1 MAPTLALIVLSVA
14 LAGPAEPQA
23 QVDRLGSP
31 RYADREEAVAELERM
46 GRKALPALRG
56 ALDSKDLEVRN
67 RATALVD
74 RIEASLLTMPTLI
87 AMDFQDAPI
96 AEVVRAI
103 RDRSGV
109 NLNLRPEESPAWKDR
124 KLTVVEAEPVPFWP
138 AIDRLCEAG
147 RVRINPGFPMVPG
160 RAERSLTLIDGES
173 RDPSPRFDS
182 GPFRV
187 RVVELDHQ
195 RKITYLPTQPG
206 AVVALGGPSPTL
218 VIEQFHLTIQVMA
231 EPRLSLQQESM
242 AKVVEAV
249 DDLGQSLVLP
259 TSGPTPA
266 SGQRARMMA
275 FSGAGNADVRV
286 VIPLRRPESPGKA
299 IRSIRGL
306 IPLAVS
312 SRKSDPFTIEL
323 ADPVDKPARAPDA
336 IVTVRGIKPGGDG
349 PTNIDL
355 AIVPRDGAEPNDPGM
370 PAFRNQATI
379 QQRIEVVDARGNALA
394 WFPSNMQTEGANVRI
409 TMHVP
414 PQANQGAPAR
424 ILYYATVRAQAEIPF
439 EFRDLPMP

>member
-14 LAGPAEPQA
+14 LAGPAEA

-46 GRKALPALRG
+46 GREALPALRG

-96 AEVVRAI
+96 AEVVRSI

-124 KLTVVEAEPVPFWP
+124 KVTAVEAEPVPFWP

-160 RAERSLTLIDGES
+160 RGERSLTLIDGES
-173 RDPSPRFDS
+173 RDPSPRFDT

-206 AVVALGGPSPTL
+206 AVVAPGGPSPTL
-218 VIEQFHLTIQVMA
+218 VNEQFYLTILVMG

-242 AKVVEAV
+242 VKVVEAV

-259 TSGPTPA
+259 TNGPTPA
-266 SGQRARMMA
+266 SGQRVRMM
-275 FSGAGNADVRV
+275 FSGDGNADVRV
-286 VIPLRRPESPGKA
+286 LIPLRRPESPGKA

-323 ADPVDKPARAPDA
+323 ADPVDKPARTPDA
-336 IVTVRGIKPGGDG
+336 IITVREIKPGGDG
-349 PTNIDL
+349 PTTFHL
-355 AIVPRDGAEPNDPGM
+355 AIAPRDGVDPNDPAM
-370 PAFRNQATI
+370 PAFRNHATI
-379 QQRIEVVDARGNALA
+379 QQRIEVVDARGSTLA

-424 ILYYATVRAQAEIPF
+424 LLYYAMVRAQAEVPF